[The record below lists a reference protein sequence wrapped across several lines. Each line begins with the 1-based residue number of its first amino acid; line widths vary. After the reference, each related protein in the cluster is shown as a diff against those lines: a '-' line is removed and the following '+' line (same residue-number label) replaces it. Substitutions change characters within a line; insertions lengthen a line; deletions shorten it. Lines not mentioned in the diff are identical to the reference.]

1 MNVML
6 QVSQSSGDTRVST
19 DARCSVFLIAAGMYV
34 HLRNCMPMLICHFVS
49 YPCGPCIL
57 SILPNNS
64 AGHYKK
70 ATAVAL
76 QLAIANCG

>member
-1 MNVML
+1 M
-6 QVSQSSGDTRVST
+6 R
-19 DARCSVFLIAAGMYV
+19 LIQLHTG
-34 HLRNCMPMLICHFVS
+34 S

-70 ATAVAL
+70 ATTVAL
-76 QLAIANCG
+76 QLAIANCGYVLLA